1 MNKASGGKAHAKTK
15 SARELALLV
24 LQGVDEH
31 GAYANIEL
39 NRILEAHKPEKQE
52 RAFAT
57 ELVYGTLRNLQHID
71 HILSQFIKRPLK
83 DLTVW
88 VRNILRLGVY
98 QLKFVERIPASA
110 ACNESVNL
118 VKKYGHKGVVAFAN
132 GVLRNIGRNL
142 DNLKYPSLA
151 KDPVG
156 HISIVYSHPQWM
168 VQRWLEQ
175 FGVEATIQLCQTNNQ
190 AASLTARVNTLKISR
205 AELMERLQAQGI
217 KTQSTRWSADGLVLQ
232 GVDSLHSLDLFQ
244 QGLFQI
250 QDESSMLV
258 APVVDPQPH
267 QLVVDTSAAP
277 GGKTTHLGQ
286 LMQNQGTIYA
296 CDLHP
301 HKLELIK
308 ENCQRLGIDI
318 VQTFALDATQL
329 PQEWTGR
336 ANRVLVDAPCS
347 GLGVLRRRPDA
358 RWRKEAGD
366 LVAIQQL
373 QLAILASAANL
384 VQPGGVLV
392 YSTCTIT
399 PEENQEVVQAFLA
412 DHPEFQL
419 DALAPYLPA
428 DFPLEQPQAGWVQI
442 LPHLHDMD
450 GFFIARMV
458 KKAE

>member
-1 MNKASGGKAHAKTK
+1 MSKAQHNKLQK

-71 HILSQFIKRPLK
+71 HILGQFIKRPLK

-132 GVLRNIGRNL
+132 GVLRNVGRNL
-142 DNLKYPSLA
+142 DNLQYPDLA
-151 KDPVG
+151 KDPVA
-156 HISIVYSHPQWM
+156 HISVVYSHPQWM
-168 VQRWLEQ
+168 VKRWLDQ
-175 FGVEATIQLCQTNNQ
+175 FGVEATIQLCHTNNQ
-190 AASLTARVNTLKISR
+190 PAALTARVNTLKISR
-205 AELMERLQAQGI
+205 VDLIKKLQVQGI
-217 KTQSTRWSADGLVLQ
+217 NAQPTLWSADGLVLQ
-232 GVDSLHSLDLFQ
+232 GLDSLHSLDLFQ
-244 QGLFQI
+244 QGFFQI

-258 APVVDPQPH
+258 APVVHPQPN
-267 QLVVDTSAAP
+267 QLVVDASAAP
-277 GGKTTHLGQ
+277 GGKTTHLAQ
-286 LMQNQGTIYA
+286 LMQNQGKIYA

-318 VQTFALDATQL
+318 VETFALDSTKPPA
-329 PQEWTGR
+329 EWTGQ
-336 ANRVLVDAPCS
+336 AQGVLVDAPCS

-358 RWRKEAGD
+358 RWRKAADD
-366 LVAIQQL
+366 LVEIQHL
-373 QLAILASAANL
+373 QLAILEAAAKL
-384 VQPGGVLV
+384 VQAGGVLV

-399 PEENQEVVQAFLA
+399 TEENQEVVQAFLA
-412 DHPEFQL
+412 KHPEFLL
-419 DALAPYLPA
+419 DTLAPYLPEG
-428 DFPLEQPQAGWVQI
+428 FPLEQPQAGWVQI